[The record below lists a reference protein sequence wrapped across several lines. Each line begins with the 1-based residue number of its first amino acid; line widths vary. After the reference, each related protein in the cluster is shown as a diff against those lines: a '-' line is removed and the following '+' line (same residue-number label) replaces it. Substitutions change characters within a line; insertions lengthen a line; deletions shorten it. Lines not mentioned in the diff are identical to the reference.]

1 MPKKP
6 TGRKVG
12 RPSSYSTEMVDAICA
27 KVAAGQA
34 LLHVCEEEGFPS
46 PPTVFRWL
54 NEREEFRNKYAR
66 AREIQI
72 ERMALDALA
81 IADDPNED
89 AQSRRVRV
97 DTRKWILSKWAP
109 KKYGDKLE
117 VEQTGEQ
124 LIRVRIGGER
134 PTEFINV
141 KSRRV
146 AELAN
151 VIETDSTEESEK
163 PLSYESGPS

>member
-1 MPKKP
+1 MPKKS
-6 TGRKVG
+6 TGNKVG
-12 RPSSYSTEMVDAICA
+12 RPSSYSTEMADAICK
-27 KVAAGQA
+27 KVSQGQA
-34 LLHVCEEEGFPS
+34 LLHVCEEDGFPS
-46 PPTVFRWL
+46 PSTVFRWL

-72 ERMALDALA
+72 ERMALDALR

-89 AQSRRVRV
+89 PQSRRVRV

-117 VEQTGEQ
+117 VEQHGEQ
-124 LIRVRIGGER
+124 LIQIRIGGDR

-141 KSRRV
+141 DCRPV
-146 AELAN
+146 PALGN
-151 VIETDSTEESEK
+151 VIETDATVESET
-163 PLSYESGPS
+163 PLSQ